1 MKLKIRRP
9 IKYSDSAGRVHQ
21 LMTRV
26 TVSRIS
32 IKLFLL
38 WLPSRTDQVPRPTY
52 VIFVCLYLFCF
63 ADGYVATNHLWL
75 LAKVSVDDIL
85 LQVFIIVHTYIHI
98 YIHTYTHTHTNTH
111 KVLPRE
117 YYSRHLLI
125 SSYHKSDQQISTF
138 Y

>member
-1 MKLKIRRP
+1 MTQLVGFISWWPEWLFRGFQLSCFCCGSPAELIRFHGP
-9 IKYSDSAGRVHQ
+9 P
-21 LMTRV
+21 MW
-26 TVSRIS
+26 
-32 IKLFLL
+32 FLL
-38 WLPSRTDQVPRPTY
+38 
-52 VIFVCLYLFCF
+52 VCLYLFCF